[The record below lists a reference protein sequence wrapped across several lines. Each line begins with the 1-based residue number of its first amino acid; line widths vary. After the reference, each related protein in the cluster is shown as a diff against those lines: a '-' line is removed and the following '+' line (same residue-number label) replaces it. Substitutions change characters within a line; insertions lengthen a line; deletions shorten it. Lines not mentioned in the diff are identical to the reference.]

1 VLTPRQHHKKDPSP
15 QNGQSVSIQ
24 NKQDYAQLKTLDG
37 KKIQALNYCNYDQV
51 SPRVKLWTRLTTR
64 RTPESGGG
72 NHGGL
77 AGSGLQKKKPII
89 PAGTSYATA

>member
-24 NKQDYAQLKTLDG
+24 NKQGGG

-51 SPRVKLWTRLTTR
+51 SPRVKL
-64 RTPESGGG
+64 
-72 NHGGL
+72 
-77 AGSGLQKKKPII
+77 
-89 PAGTSYATA
+89 